1 MPAHTL
7 QSLTNFSPISH
18 QSFTA
23 QCIRR
28 IDVAARF
35 IRWSDSGD
43 LVAIV
48 SDTSFFVLSFNRQLV
63 EEVVESGAAMD
74 EDGIDDA
81 FELEHEIPET
91 VRTGAWVR
99 MV

>member
-1 MPAHTL
+1 MP
-7 QSLTNFSPISH
+7 PPP
-18 QSFTA
+18 

-35 IRWSDSGD
+35 IKWSDSGD

-48 SDTSFFVLSFNRQLV
+48 SDSSFFILSFNRQLV
-63 EEVVESGAAMD
+63 EDTVESGIEFD

-91 VRTGAWVR
+91 VRTGMAMGVAL
-99 MV
+99 